1 MASLEQE
8 VVVAMASLEQEA
20 VVAAAVVENVTPQQ
34 QGGGCGGAGG
44 GGDTVSAWRNVDIA
58 WLKAKEASIRRYEAA
73 NWLRRYVGVVCAKD
87 LAEEPSED
95 EFLVG
100 LRNGI
105 ILCTALNKIQPGA
118 VPKVVEV
125 PSDSTAPAD
134 ATALCAFQYFENVR
148 NFLTGLQGLGLPT
161 FEASDLQKGGQGV
174 RVVDCV
180 LALKSFCDAKQVGK
194 QSSFK
199 FGGIVK
205 PLSGKYATR
214 KNNEPSVKAMIRSH
228 SAELLRDGVSLEQI
242 GLDFSPELTE
252 TTAPD
257 SIRMLVQTV
266 LSDKKPEEIQSVV
279 ESLLS
284 KVINE
289 LEHRIASQSELV
301 YSLLLPA
308 TQFLLH
314 LVLTK
319 PTICTVGIIETMEQV
334 KETMDTNGCNSV
346 LRMESPCNT
355 NDSKSL
361 SRVDPPQVELTSCS
375 DLEKNELVYSLHLP
389 AAQFLLHLVLTK
401 PTICTVGII
410 ETMEQVKETMDTNG
424 CNSVLRMESPCNTN
438 DSKSL
443 SRVDPPQ
450 VELTSCSDLEKA
462 TENIKMDEVDENAL
476 SLTEDVSTLV
486 HAPLSNDNVNK
497 NMPKPVRN
505 FDREEKQIQDLKSN
519 MSTVKCCMEQLKLL
533 YSEDLKK
540 LGNQLRIVSHA
551 ASGYRKFVQE
561 NRKLYNQIQDLTGI
575 FFPSYIACLRAALA
589 RKDGGQ
595 ESIRSTQSSPDI
607 YRMRTGNGLPALRHP
622 IVDGSIE
629 NDSALG
635 DFAEHSPFGS
645 SNSLPE
651 LGPDGTQDLAFY
663 QRSSPE
669 QQWSWSG
676 SVATEDSDDFEV
688 ATNCSSD
695 LDCVRPSSAPKA
707 SGLTNGGGSAARKSQ
722 LKGAKSSD
730 IRGGNPAKKSS
741 PLQKKLSAPS
751 PTVTKKSGTEGKKTP
766 NGKTG
771 AKK

>member
-301 YSLLLPA
+301 
-308 TQFLLH
+308 
-314 LVLTK
+314 
-319 PTICTVGIIETMEQV
+319 

-375 DLEKNELVYSLHLP
+375 DLEK
-389 AAQFLLHLVLTK
+389 
-401 PTICTVGII
+401 
-410 ETMEQVKETMDTNG
+410 VKETMDTNG

-505 FDREEKQIQDLKSN
+505 FDREEKQIQLKSN

-561 NRKLYNQIQDLTGI
+561 NRKLYNQIQDLTAKSNEEGGEGGEEVRELKEQ
-575 FFPSYIACLRAALA
+575 IACLRAALA